1 MGLSRKEI
9 KNCKEELKELINN
22 TDDIEQKKDYLFYLY
37 QVNTL
42 DEDDENHHM
51 SYSKK
56 LRELERIY
64 HENKDLYQVL
74 IDYNNSLSSELDNIK
89 YLSDNYEELKKSF
102 PKFKFTKKQSI
113 ALARNFYHNID
124 PTFLN
129 VFDNML
135 DKNTVSLKKKIA
147 KDFTGLNYFIGG
159 INKNYIEIKKK
170 GNYTDYLTI
179 VHEVGHAI
187 NNIYNPKAY
196 FELNYFDEL
205 VSIFMEL
212 VAIYEGKNIFNKNL
226 LVYENTDNLVYYFDL
241 IKTFNNHQKL
251 IDIMYI
257 NQINKFNKKFIK
269 IVNNDM
275 SYEKKDIKEIID
287 TNFYMDGDYAIS
299 YIMALELLYIY
310 KHNRKEAIELLKE
323 LMYKLP
329 CNNKVNEVSKYL
341 KPNVHAKEETKEVIE
356 EANHVLK
363 KTL

>member
-9 KNCKEELKELINN
+9 ENCKEELKELISK
-22 TDDIEQKKDYLFYLY
+22 TKDVDQKKDYLFYLY

-42 DEDDENHHM
+42 DDDEDKRHI

-64 HENKDLYQVL
+64 QENKDLYQVL
-74 IDYNNSLSSELDNIK
+74 IDFNNSLSTDVDNIK
-89 YLSDNYEELKKSF
+89 IIADNYDNLKDSF
-102 PKFKFTKKQSI
+102 PKFKFSKKQSI

-129 VFDNML
+129 IFDNIL
-135 DKNTVSLKKKIA
+135 DQNTLFIKKKITQ
-147 KDFTGLNYFIGG
+147 KYIGFNYFIGG

-196 FELNYFDEL
+196 YELNYFDEL
-205 VSIFMEL
+205 VSLFMEL
-212 VAIYEGKNIFNKNL
+212 VAIYEGKHIFNKNL
-226 LVYENTDNLVYYFDL
+226 LIYENADNLVYYFDL

-251 IDIMYI
+251 IDIMYAS
-257 NQINKFNKKFIK
+257 QINKFNKKFIK
-269 IVNNDM
+269 TVNDNM
-275 SYEKKDIKEIID
+275 SYEKKDIKDIID
-287 TNFYMDGDYAIS
+287 TNFYIDGDYAIS

-310 KHNRKEAIELLKE
+310 KHNKKEAIELLKE

-329 CNNKVNEVSKYL
+329 CNNRINEVSKYL
-341 KPNVHAKEETKEVIE
+341 TPNVHAKEETKEVIE
-356 EANHVLK
+356 EANLVLK